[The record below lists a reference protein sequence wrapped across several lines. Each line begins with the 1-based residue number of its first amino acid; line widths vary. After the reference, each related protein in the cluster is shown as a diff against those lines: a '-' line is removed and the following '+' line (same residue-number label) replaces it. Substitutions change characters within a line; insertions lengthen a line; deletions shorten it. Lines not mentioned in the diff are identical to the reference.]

1 MANSGR
7 SSPLIQLFNRS
18 PSDSNTEDRNG
29 SSSSTFMRSLSKCF
43 DPPLDE
49 AVVDEDG
56 IAAKTKA
63 GKGEFAKCRLCCVL
77 PSSCGYGYDDLYS
90 LAVIITSML
99 SSYYVS
105 SCGSVL
111 CFHYVVL
118 IIMSSHIFV
127 IFYFPRSSNTNSS
140 TTMGAIEFNIGRR
153 R

>member
-1 MANSGR
+1 MASSGR

-56 IAAKTKA
+56 IAAKAKA
-63 GKGEFAKCRLCCVL
+63 GKGEFTKCPYVVCCRHHVAMAMMICIHSL
-77 PSSCGYGYDDLYS
+77 LLLRHVSS
-90 LAVIITSML
+90 
-99 SSYYVS
+99 YVS

-140 TTMGAIEFNIGRR
+140 TTMGTIEFNIGRR